1 MVALKEV
8 IPGDELMVITRGGVI
23 IRLPVND
30 IRVIGRNTQGVK
42 MINLGDR
49 DSVQD
54 VARVVDEEEG
64 GEEEPTGDVEPVVA
78 GEEA

>member
-1 MVALKEV
+1 
-8 IPGDELMVITRGGVI
+8 MVITRGGVI

-42 MINLGDR
+42 IINLDEG

-54 VARVVDEEEG
+54 VARVVNEEEG
-64 GEEEPTGDVEPVVA
+64 GEEEPTGDVEPVGA
-78 GEEA
+78 ETGT